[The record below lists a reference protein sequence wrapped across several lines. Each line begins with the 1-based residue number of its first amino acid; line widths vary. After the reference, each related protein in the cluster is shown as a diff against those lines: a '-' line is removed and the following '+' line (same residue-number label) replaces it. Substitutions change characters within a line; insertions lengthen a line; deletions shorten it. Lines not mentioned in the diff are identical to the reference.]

1 MVRCGTERQ
10 RDRSGRERGYR
21 CGGERETGVR
31 EKERDRGGREKDK
44 KRFRVGERKIGR
56 ETGVVERER
65 EREIKRK
72 TGAGEKEKEKAA
84 ESEPQIERKRDRDG
98 RQKEERET
106 TVGDK

>member
-1 MVRCGTERQ
+1 M
-10 RDRSGRERGYR
+10 
-21 CGGERETGVR
+21 R

-65 EREIKRK
+65 KKIRE

-98 RQKEERET
+98 REKEERET
-106 TVGDK
+106 IVGDK